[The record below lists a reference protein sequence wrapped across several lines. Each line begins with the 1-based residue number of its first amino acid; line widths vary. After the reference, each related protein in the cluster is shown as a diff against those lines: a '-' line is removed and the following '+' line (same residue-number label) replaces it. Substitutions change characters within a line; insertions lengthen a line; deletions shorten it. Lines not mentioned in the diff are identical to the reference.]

1 MWIRIKTDEGRRFLI
16 PVPLFMLRNPLMWR
30 IAARYSGEGAQYM
43 PAAKEM
49 CAELSRYV
57 KAHGHFVLVDVE
69 SSDGTTVK
77 ITV

>member
-1 MWIRIKTDEGRRFLI
+1 MWIRIKTDEGRRFSI
-16 PVPLFMLRNPLMWR
+16 PVPLFMLRSPLMWR

-57 KAHGHFVLVDVE
+57 KKHGHFVLVDVE
-69 SSDGTTVK
+69 SAEGEKVK

>member
-1 MWIRIKTDEGRRFLI
+1 MWIRIRTDEGRRISI
-16 PVPLFMLRNPLMWR
+16 PVPLFMLKSPLMWR
-30 IAARYSGEGAQYM
+30 IAARYSGEGAQYL

-49 CAELSRYV
+49 CRELSRYV

-77 ITV
+77 ITA

>member
-1 MWIRIKTDEGRRFLI
+1 MWIRIKTDEGRRFSIL
-16 PVPLFMLRNPLMWR
+16 VPLFMLRSPLMWR

-57 KAHGHFVLVDVE
+57 KKHGHFVLVDVE
-69 SSDGTTVK
+69 SAEGEKVK